1 MKTMKLINAIYN
13 VLVIVLALLVINYFL
28 KLVAIPSWLM
38 MGVFL
43 LAALLFFIRF
53 FNRFGKR

>member
-28 KLVAIPSWLM
+28 KLVAISSWLM

-53 FNRFGKR
+53 FNRFGKG

>member
-1 MKTMKLINAIYN
+1 MKLINAIYN